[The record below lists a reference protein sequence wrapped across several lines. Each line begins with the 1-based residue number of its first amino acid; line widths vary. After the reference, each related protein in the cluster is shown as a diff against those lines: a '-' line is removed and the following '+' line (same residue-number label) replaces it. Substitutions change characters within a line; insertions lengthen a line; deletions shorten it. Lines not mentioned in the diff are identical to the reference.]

1 MFVLV
6 LALYNSV
13 MTPFQFSFEY
23 VAVRS
28 ARTPLVQIELTID
41 IIYLFDIFLGF
52 TTSYIDQFTGDEYF
66 GIRKIAM
73 HYIKQD
79 FIIDFLSTMWFYE
92 FFKYVIRYEQQ

>member
-1 MFVLV
+1 MVF
-6 LALYNSV
+6 
-13 MTPFQFSFEY
+13 
-23 VAVRS
+23 
-28 ARTPLVQIELTID
+28 
-41 IIYLFDIFLGF
+41 
-52 TTSYIDQFTGDEYF
+52 YIDQFTGDEYF